1 MRNMRVRFAGE
12 TNVGMKRAHNEDSL
26 HLPDDERLAIVADG
40 MGGHASGEVASRM
53 AVDTVVEYFR
63 ASAED
68 QEITWPYKL
77 DRPPGSDRTRL
88 VTAVKLANMKIWEA
102 ARKNEE
108 QHGMGTTICAA
119 YFLDDK
125 VLIAHVGDS
134 RVYRIRDG
142 VIEQLTED
150 HSLLNDYIKMK
161 KLSAAEVGNFQHKNV
176 IVRAL
181 GMKESVQV
189 DTQID
194 GPRVGDVYL
203 LCSDGLSGMI
213 PDSQLG
219 AIAAGEIDLDKAAER
234 LIRIANENG
243 GVDNITVVLA
253 RLES

>member
-12 TNVGMKRAHNEDSL
+12 TDVGMKRQHNEDSI

-53 AVDTVVEYFR
+53 AVETVVEHFR
-63 ASAED
+63 SSAED
-68 QEITWPYKL
+68 HEITWPYKL
-77 DRPPGSDRTRL
+77 DRQPGSDRNRL
-88 VTAVKLANMKIWEA
+88 VTAVKLANMKIWDA

-108 QHGMGTTICAA
+108 QHGMGTTIVAA
-119 YFLDDK
+119 SFLDDK

-161 KLSAAEVGNFQHKNV
+161 KLSANEVGNFQHKNV

-194 GPRVGDVYL
+194 SPSVGDIYI

-213 PDSQLG
+213 NDSQLG

-234 LIRIANENG
+234 LIRVANENG